1 MLPRTNNERTNNKQL
16 LNYRAFQIFLL
27 DLLDF
32 LKSGDQQ
39 LKFSNGVSKAHIE
52 VCLLWREGRSLLCI
66 LPAFELSEHCLLS
79 VIGVS
84 ERAVSESSDE
94 LESSG
99 RAPNCQDSMGKKCRG
114 RLIEHNVLLQ
124 YVSTYREQ
132 LCFTKCLNRRWLVPY
147 LTDPV

>member
-1 MLPRTNNERTNNKQL
+1 MLDVFKMLTKCDGSSEGQQQMTSQYQEQL
-16 LNYRAFQIFLL
+16 LT
-27 DLLDF
+27 
-32 LKSGDQQ
+32 K
-39 LKFSNGVSKAHIE
+39 LKFTDRVSKAHIE

-84 ERAVSESSDE
+84 ERAVMSESSDE